1 MASEESIS
9 VIIPTFRRS
18 AILGATLDALAEDAR
33 TWGGGAVQVVVVC
46 DGDDEGTRNLAKSYN
61 LAGLDMQWVFH
72 EENLGLPAAR
82 NSGAVRASGD
92 FLLFLDD
99 DAEAAPG
106 LLHDHVSSHT
116 TAEREEQGF
125 RYVACGRIVESAPVR
140 QSSRTGQHLEKSWK
154 LTLARYEAAM
164 HTADSD
170 RNLADALEMCW
181 FGLNCSMRRELF
193 AATGGFNPI
202 LRWMDE
208 ELEYG
213 VRLYMQGVRFLGT
226 PATVYHRNDKNLV
239 TYFCRCWGL
248 GGSCDVLRAVELG
261 QPNAQ
266 TRSLLK
272 MDTGPVLERLTN
284 RAFWHGHRQ
293 GRRAAEWLRSL
304 TERTDSRLTFRLW
317 HDVERLSRYWAA
329 VQESGT
335 RRGQL
340 RELAGDPVRVLMLH
354 SIAEPQNAEEA
365 LYYLSPKRFHLLL
378 ENVRAE
384 GYEYA
389 DPKRLVEVGAS
400 RGLRELVVT
409 FDDGYDDFYSDVY
422 PLIAQ
427 YGLKPLVF
435 LAAGRI
441 GDWNR
446 WDYGKNLRKRR
457 LLNAEQIRELQRHG
471 VQFGS
476 HSLTHPSLPDL
487 SARDLRREVQDSKHR
502 LEDLLG
508 EAVNTFA
515 YPFGEANRRVR
526 AAVIEAGYKM
536 AFTTAEGLNTWQD
549 PYAMMRIDINE
560 RMAPWTYRWRL
571 KFGVSPRQRLKRELM
586 PLVKVIPRELRT
598 PLEKAWERRRAQ
610 KSA

>member
-1 MASEESIS
+1 MASKVSIS

-18 AILGATLDALAEDAR
+18 AILGATLNALAEDAR
-33 TWGGGAVQVVVVC
+33 AWGGGAVQLIVVC
-46 DGDDEGTRNLAKSYN
+46 DGEDEGTRSLAKNYN
-61 LAGLDMQWVFH
+61 AAGLDLHWIFH

-106 LLHDHVSSHT
+106 LLDDHVSSHRA
-116 TAEREEQGF
+116 AEREEEGF

-140 QSSRTGQHLEKSWK
+140 QSSRTGQFLEESWIF
-154 LTLARYEAAM
+154 TLARYDRAM
-164 HTADSD
+164 RTAESD
-170 RNLADALEMCW
+170 PNLADALEICC

-202 LRWMDE
+202 LRSMDE

-213 VRLYMQGVRFLGT
+213 VRLYMQGVRFLST

-239 TYFCRCWGL
+239 SYFCRCWGL
-248 GGSCDVLRAVELG
+248 GGSCDLLRAVKLG
-261 QPNAQ
+261 QQNAQ

-272 MDTGPVLERLTN
+272 LDNGPVLEQLTN
-284 RAFWHGHRQ
+284 RAFWLGHRQ
-293 GRRAAEWLRSL
+293 GQTAAEWLRSL
-304 TERTDSRLTFRLW
+304 TERTGSRLTFRLW
-317 HDVERLSRYWAA
+317 HDVERLSRYWAT
-329 VQESGT
+329 VRESGIE
-335 RRGQL
+335 REQL
-340 RELAGDPVRVLMLH
+340 RELAGEPVRVLMLH
-354 SIAEPQNAEEA
+354 SIAEPKNAEES
-365 LYYLSPKRFHLLL
+365 LYYLSPKRFRLLL
-378 ENVRAE
+378 ESVRAG
-384 GYEYA
+384 GYEYT
-389 DPKRLVEVGAS
+389 DPRKLEEAGA
-400 RGLRELVVT
+400 GPGPRELVLT
-409 FDDGYDDFYSDVY
+409 FDDGYDDFYSDVF

-435 LAAGRI
+435 LTAERI

-446 WDYGKNLRKRR
+446 WDQKKGLRRRR
-457 LLNAEQIRELQRHG
+457 LMNADQIRELQRHG

-476 HSLTHPSLPDL
+476 HSLTHLSLPEL
-487 SARDLRREVQDSKHR
+487 NTADLRREVEDSKHR

-526 AAVIEAGYKM
+526 AAVIEAGYRV
-536 AFTTAEGLNTWQD
+536 AFTAANGLNLWQD
-549 PYAMMRIDINE
+549 PFAMMRIDINE
-560 RMAPWTYRWRL
+560 RIAPSTYRWRL
-571 KFGVSPRQRLKRELM
+571 RSGVSPWQSLKQELM
-586 PLVKVIPRELRT
+586 PLFKMIPRELRA
-598 PLEKAWERRRAQ
+598 PLEKAWEKRRAQ